1 MSKNIKLMQGN
12 EAVAEGAVI
21 AGCDFFAGYPITP
34 SSEVAEILSSKLP
47 KIGKV
52 FLQMEDEIAAMGA
65 ILGAALGGAKTI
77 TATSGPGMSLK
88 QENIGYASMC
98 EIPCVIVN
106 VMRGG
111 PSTGLPT
118 LPAQGDVMQAK
129 WGTHGDHAVIAI
141 TPSSV
146 NESLYETIR
155 AFNLAI
161 KYRTP
166 VVILTDEIIGHMRE
180 KVVIPDK
187 SEVEVIDVKLPD
199 VPPEKYNPY
208 NYTSGKV
215 TPLAPM
221 GEGYRYHVTGL
232 IHGETGFPSQKT
244 DIIQNAQN
252 WLIDKIY
259 KNIKDIEKFE
269 EFQIDDAD
277 ILIVAYGSTS
287 RSARQAISMAR
298 AAGIKVGM
306 FRPITIWPFPE
317 EQISNLSKKIKKI
330 LVVEMNMGQV
340 ILEVQRTACGSKV
353 YGLHIV
359 NGEPITPDNIL
370 AKIKEVSEN

>member
-12 EAVAEGAVI
+12 EAVAEGAII

-34 SSEVAEILSSKLP
+34 SSEVAEILSNKLP

-52 FLQMEDEIAAMGA
+52 FLQMEDEIAALGA
-65 ILGAALGGAKTI
+65 VLGAALGGAKAI
-77 TATSGPGMSLK
+77 TASSGPGMSLK
-88 QENIGYASMC
+88 QEHIGYASMC

-118 LPAQGDVMQAK
+118 LPAQSDIMQAK
-129 WGTHGDHAVIAI
+129 WGTHGDHAIIAI

-155 AFNLAI
+155 AFNLAV

-166 VVILTDEIIGHMRE
+166 VLLLTDEIIGHMRE

-187 SEVEVIDVKLPD
+187 NEVEIIDVKLPD

-244 DIIQNAQN
+244 DVIQNAEN

-269 EFQIDDAD
+269 EFQTGDAD
-277 ILIVAYGSTS
+277 ILVVAYGSTS
-287 RSARQAISMAR
+287 RSVRQAISMAR

-306 FRPITIWPFPE
+306 FRPITIWPFPD
-317 EQISNLSKKIKKI
+317 EQISNLSKKIKKV
-330 LVVEMNMGQV
+330 LVVEMNMGQI

-353 YGLHIV
+353 YGLNIA
-359 NGEPITPDNIL
+359 NGEPITPDQIFE
-370 AKIKEVSEN
+370 KIKEVSQN

>member
-1 MSKNIKLMQGN
+1 MTKNIKLMQGN
-12 EAVAEGAVI
+12 EAIAEGAVI

-47 KIGKV
+47 KIGRV
-52 FLQMEDEIAAMGA
+52 FLQMEDEIAALGA
-65 ILGAALGGAKTI
+65 VLGAALGGAKAI
-77 TATSGPGMSLK
+77 TASSGPGISLK
-88 QENIGYASMC
+88 QEHIGYASMC
-98 EIPCVIVN
+98 EIPCVIIN

-129 WGTHGDHAVIAI
+129 WGTHGDHAIIAI

-155 AFNLAI
+155 AFNLAV

-166 VVILTDEIIGHMRE
+166 VLILTDEIIGHMRE

-187 SEVEVIDVKLPD
+187 NDVEIIDVKLPG

-244 DIIQNAQN
+244 DVIQNAQN
-252 WLIDKIY
+252 WLMDKIY

-269 EFQIDDAD
+269 EFQTEDAD
-277 ILIVAYGSTS
+277 ILLVAYGSTS
-287 RSARQAISMAR
+287 RSSRQAIRMAR
-298 AAGIKVGM
+298 SAGIKAGM
-306 FRPITIWPFPE
+306 FRPITIWPFPD
-317 EQISNLSKKIKKI
+317 EQVSKLSKKIKKI
-330 LVVEMNMGQV
+330 LVPEMNMGQ
-340 ILEVQRTACGSKV
+340 IIFEVQRNACGSSV
-353 YGLHIV
+353 YGLNV
-359 NGEPITPDNIL
+359 VSGEPITPDQIY
-370 AKIKEVSEN
+370 AKIKEVSQL

>member
-1 MSKNIKLMQGN
+1 MTKNIKLMQGN
-12 EAVAEGAVI
+12 EAIAEGAVI

-47 KIGKV
+47 KIGRV
-52 FLQMEDEIAAMGA
+52 ILQMEDEIAALGA
-65 ILGAALGGAKTI
+65 VLGAALGGAKAI
-77 TATSGPGMSLK
+77 TASSGPGISLK
-88 QENIGYASMC
+88 QEHIGYASMC
-98 EIPCVIVN
+98 EIPCVIIN

-129 WGTHGDHAVIAI
+129 WGTHGDHAIIAI

-155 AFNLAI
+155 AFNLAV

-166 VVILTDEIIGHMRE
+166 VLILTDEIIGHMRE

-187 SEVEVIDVKLPD
+187 NDVEIIDAKLPD

-244 DIIQNAQN
+244 DVIQNAQN
-252 WLIDKIY
+252 WLMDKIY

-269 EFQIDDAD
+269 EFQTEDAD

-287 RSARQAISMAR
+287 RSARQAITMAR
-298 AAGIKVGM
+298 VAGIKAGM

-317 EQISNLSKKIKKI
+317 EQILNLSKRIKKI
-330 LVVEMNMGQV
+330 LVPEMNMGQV
-340 ILEVQRTACGSKV
+340 ILEVQRNACGANV
-353 YGLHIV
+353 YGLNIV
-359 NGEPITPDNIL
+359 NGEPITPDQIY
-370 AKIKEVSEN
+370 AKIKEVSQL

>member
-1 MSKNIKLMQGN
+1 MSKNIKLMKGN
-12 EAVAEGAVI
+12 EAVAEGAII

-52 FLQMEDEIAAMGA
+52 FLQMEDEIAALGA
-65 ILGAALGGAKTI
+65 VLGAALGGAKAI
-77 TATSGPGMSLK
+77 TASSGPGMSLK
-88 QENIGYASMC
+88 QEHIGYASMC

-118 LPAQGDVMQAK
+118 LPAQSDIMQAK
-129 WGTHGDHAVIAI
+129 WGTHGDHAIIAI

-155 AFNLAI
+155 AFNLAV

-166 VVILTDEIIGHMRE
+166 VLLLTEEIIGHMRE

-187 SEVEVIDVKLPD
+187 NEVEIIDVKLPD
-199 VPPEKYNPY
+199 VTPEKYNPY

-215 TPLAPM
+215 TPLVPM

-244 DIIQNAQN
+244 DVIQNAQN

-269 EFQIDDAD
+269 EFQTGDAD
-277 ILIVAYGSTS
+277 ILVVAYGSTS
-287 RSARQAISMAR
+287 RSVRQAISMAR

-306 FRPITIWPFPE
+306 FRPITIWPFPD
-317 EQISNLSKKIKKI
+317 EQIYNFSKKIKKI
-330 LVVEMNMGQV
+330 LVVEMNMGQI

-353 YGLHIV
+353 YGLNIA
-359 NGEPITPDNIL
+359 NGEPITPDQIF

>member
-1 MSKNIKLMQGN
+1 
-12 EAVAEGAVI
+12 
-21 AGCDFFAGYPITP
+21 
-34 SSEVAEILSSKLP
+34 
-47 KIGKV
+47 
-52 FLQMEDEIAAMGA
+52 MEDEIAALGA
-65 ILGAALGGAKTI
+65 VLGAALGGAKAI
-77 TATSGPGMSLK
+77 TASSGPGISLK
-88 QENIGYASMC
+88 QEHIGYASMC
-98 EIPCVIVN
+98 EIPCVIIN

-129 WGTHGDHAVIAI
+129 WGTHGDHAIIAI

-155 AFNLAI
+155 AFNLAV

-166 VVILTDEIIGHMRE
+166 VLILTDEIIGHMRE

-187 SEVEVIDVKLPD
+187 NDVEIIDVKLPG

-244 DIIQNAQN
+244 DVIQNAQN
-252 WLIDKIY
+252 WLMDKIY

-269 EFQIDDAD
+269 EFQTEDAD
-277 ILIVAYGSTS
+277 ILLVAYGSTS
-287 RSARQAISMAR
+287 RSSRQAIRMAR
-298 AAGIKVGM
+298 SAGIKAGM
-306 FRPITIWPFPE
+306 FRPITIWPFPD
-317 EQISNLSKKIKKI
+317 EQVSKLSKKIKKI
-330 LVVEMNMGQV
+330 LVPEMNMGQ
-340 ILEVQRTACGSKV
+340 IIFEVQRNACGSSV
-353 YGLHIV
+353 YGLNV
-359 NGEPITPDNIL
+359 VSGEPITPDQIYE
-370 AKIKEVSEN
+370 KIKEISKI

>member
-1 MSKNIKLMQGN
+1 MNKNIKLMQGN
-12 EAVAEGAVI
+12 EAVAEGALI

-34 SSEVAEILSSKLP
+34 STEIAEILSNKLP
-47 KIGKV
+47 KIGRV
-52 FLQMEDEIAAMGA
+52 FLQMEDEIAALGA
-65 ILGAALGGAKTI
+65 VLGAALCGAKAI
-77 TATSGPGMSLK
+77 TASSGPGISLK
-88 QENIGYASMC
+88 QEHIGYASMC

-118 LPAQGDVMQAK
+118 LSAQSDIMQAK
-129 WGTHGDHAVIAI
+129 WGVHGDHAIIAI
-141 TPSSV
+141 VPSSV

-155 AFNLAI
+155 AFNLAV

-166 VVILTDEIIGHMRE
+166 VIILTDEIIGHMRE

-187 SEVEVIDVKLPD
+187 NDVDIIDVKLPD

-208 NYTSGKV
+208 NFTSGKV

-232 IHGETGFPSQKT
+232 IHGETGFPSQKI
-244 DIIQNAQN
+244 DVIQNAEN

-269 EFQIDDAD
+269 EFQTEDAD

-287 RSARQAISMAR
+287 RSARQAITMAR
-298 AAGIKVGM
+298 AAGIKAGM
-306 FRPITIWPFPE
+306 FRPITIWPFPD
-317 EQISNLSKKIKKI
+317 EQVSNLSKKIKKI

-340 ILEVQRTACGSKV
+340 ILEVQRNACGANV
-353 YGLHIV
+353 YGLNIA
-359 NGEPITPDNIL
+359 NGEPITPDQIY
-370 AKIKEVSEN
+370 AKIKEVSQL

>member
-34 SSEVAEILSSKLP
+34 SSEVAEILSNKLP

-52 FLQMEDEIAAMGA
+52 FLQMEDEIAALGA
-65 ILGAALGGAKTI
+65 VLGAALGGAKAI

-88 QENIGYASMC
+88 QEHIGYASMC

-118 LPAQGDVMQAK
+118 LPSQGDVMQAK
-129 WGTHGDHAVIAI
+129 WGTHGDHAIIAI

-155 AFNLAI
+155 AFNLAV

-166 VVILTDEIIGHMRE
+166 VLILTDEIIGHMRE

-187 SEVEVIDVKLPD
+187 KDVELIDVKLPD
-199 VPPEKYNPY
+199 APPEKYNPY

-244 DIIQNAQN
+244 DVIQNAEN

-269 EFQIDDAD
+269 EFQLEDAD

-287 RSARQAISMAR
+287 RSARQAVTMAR
-298 AAGIKVGM
+298 AAGIKAGM

-317 EQISNLSKKIKKI
+317 EQISNLSKRIKKI
-330 LVVEMNMGQV
+330 LVPEMNMGQ
-340 ILEVQRTACGSKV
+340 IIFEVQRNACESKV
-353 YGLHIV
+353 YGLNIV
-359 NGEPITPDNIL
+359 NGEPITPDQIY
-370 AKIKEVSEN
+370 AKIKEVSEL

>member
-1 MSKNIKLMQGN
+1 MTKNIKLMQGN
-12 EAVAEGAVI
+12 EAIAEGAVI

-47 KIGKV
+47 KIGRV
-52 FLQMEDEIAAMGA
+52 FLQMEDEIAALGA
-65 ILGAALGGAKTI
+65 VLGAALGGAKAI
-77 TATSGPGMSLK
+77 TASSGPGISLK
-88 QENIGYASMC
+88 QEHIGYASMC
-98 EIPCVIVN
+98 EIPCVIIN

-129 WGTHGDHAVIAI
+129 WGTHGDHAIIAI

-155 AFNLAI
+155 AFNLAV

-166 VVILTDEIIGHMRE
+166 VLILTDEIIGHMRE

-187 SEVEVIDVKLPD
+187 NDVEIIDVKLPG

-244 DIIQNAQN
+244 DVIQNAQN
-252 WLIDKIY
+252 WLMDKIY

-269 EFQIDDAD
+269 EFQIEDAD
-277 ILIVAYGSTS
+277 ILLVAYGSTS
-287 RSARQAISMAR
+287 RSSRQAIRMAR
-298 AAGIKVGM
+298 SAGIKAGM
-306 FRPITIWPFPE
+306 FRPITIWPFPD
-317 EQISNLSKKIKKI
+317 EQVSKLSKKIKKI
-330 LVVEMNMGQV
+330 LVPEMNMGQ
-340 ILEVQRTACGSKV
+340 IIFEVQRNACGSSV
-353 YGLHIV
+353 YGLNV
-359 NGEPITPDNIL
+359 VSGEPITPDQIYE
-370 AKIKEVSEN
+370 KIKEISKT

>member
-65 ILGAALGGAKTI
+65 ILGAALGGAKVI

-166 VVILTDEIIGHMRE
+166 VIILTDEIIGHMRE

-187 SEVEVIDVKLPD
+187 SEVEVIDIKLPD

-244 DIIQNAQN
+244 DVIQNAQN

-269 EFQIDDAD
+269 EFQTDDAD

-287 RSARQAISMAR
+287 RSSRQAISMAR

-317 EQISNLSKKIKKI
+317 EQISNLSKKIKKV
-330 LVVEMNMGQV
+330 LVVEMNMGQI
-340 ILEVQRTACGSKV
+340 ILEVQRAACGSKV

-359 NGEPITPDNIL
+359 NGEPITPDQIF

>member
-1 MSKNIKLMQGN
+1 MAKNIKLMQGN
-12 EAVAEGAVI
+12 EAIAEGAVI

-52 FLQMEDEIAAMGA
+52 FLQMEDEIAALGA
-65 ILGAALGGAKTI
+65 VLGAALGGAKAL

-88 QENIGYASMC
+88 QEHIGYASMC
-98 EIPCVIVN
+98 EIPCVIIN

-129 WGTHGDHAVIAI
+129 WGTHGDHAIIAI

-155 AFNLAI
+155 AFNLAV

-166 VVILTDEIIGHMRE
+166 VLILTDEIIGHMRE

-187 SEVEVIDVKLPD
+187 SDIEIIDVKLPG

-208 NYTSGKV
+208 NYTSGEV

-244 DIIQNAQN
+244 DVIQNAQN
-252 WLIDKIY
+252 WLMDKIY

-269 EFQIDDAD
+269 EFQTEDAD
-277 ILIVAYGSTS
+277 ILLVAYGSTS
-287 RSARQAISMAR
+287 RSSRQAIMMAR
-298 AAGIKVGM
+298 SAGIKAGM
-306 FRPITIWPFPE
+306 FRPITIWPFPD
-317 EQISNLSKKIKKI
+317 EQISALSKKIKKI
-330 LVVEMNMGQV
+330 LVPEMNMGQV
-340 ILEVQRTACGSKV
+340 IFEVQRNACGSSV
-353 YGLHIV
+353 YGLNVV
-359 NGEPITPDNIL
+359 NGEPITPDQIYE
-370 AKIKEVSEN
+370 KIKEISKI

>member
-1 MSKNIKLMQGN
+1 MTKNIKLMQGN
-12 EAVAEGAVI
+12 EAIAEGAVI

-47 KIGKV
+47 KIGRV
-52 FLQMEDEIAAMGA
+52 FLQMEDEIAALGA
-65 ILGAALGGAKTI
+65 VLGAALGGAKAI
-77 TATSGPGMSLK
+77 TASSGPGISLK
-88 QENIGYASMC
+88 QEHIGYASMC
-98 EIPCVIVN
+98 EIPCVIIN

-129 WGTHGDHAVIAI
+129 WGTHGDHAIIAI

-155 AFNLAI
+155 AFNLAV

-166 VVILTDEIIGHMRE
+166 VLILTDEIIGHMRE
-180 KVVIPDK
+180 KVVMPDK
-187 SEVEVIDVKLPD
+187 NDVEIIDVKLPG

-244 DIIQNAQN
+244 DVIQDAQN
-252 WLIDKIY
+252 WLMDKIY

-269 EFQIDDAD
+269 EFQTEDAD
-277 ILIVAYGSTS
+277 ILLVAYGSTS
-287 RSARQAISMAR
+287 RSSRQAIRMAR
-298 AAGIKVGM
+298 SAGIKAGM
-306 FRPITIWPFPE
+306 FRPITIWPFPD
-317 EQISNLSKKIKKI
+317 EQVSKLSKKIKKI
-330 LVVEMNMGQV
+330 LVPEMNMGQ
-340 ILEVQRTACGSKV
+340 IIFEVQRNACGSSV
-353 YGLHIV
+353 YGLNVV
-359 NGEPITPDNIL
+359 NGEPITPDQIYEKVKEIS
-370 AKIKEVSEN
+370 KI

>member
-1 MSKNIKLMQGN
+1 MTKNIKLMQGN
-12 EAVAEGAVI
+12 EAIAEGAVI

-34 SSEVAEILSSKLP
+34 SSEVMEVLSNKLP
-47 KIGKV
+47 KIGKA
-52 FLQMEDEIAAMGA
+52 FIQMEDEIAALGA
-65 ILGAALGGAKTI
+65 VLGAALGGAKAI
-77 TATSGPGMSLK
+77 TASSGPGMSLK
-88 QENIGYASMC
+88 QEHIGYASMC

-129 WGTHGDHAVIAI
+129 WGTHGDHAIIAI

-166 VVILTDEIIGHMRE
+166 VLILTDEIIGHMRE
-180 KVVIPDK
+180 RVVVPDK
-187 SEVEVIDVKLPD
+187 NDVDIIDVKLPD

-232 IHGETGFPSQKT
+232 IHGETGFPSQRT
-244 DIIQNAQN
+244 DVIQNAQN
-252 WLIDKIY
+252 WLMDKIY

-269 EFQIDDAD
+269 EFQTEDAE

-287 RSARQAISMAR
+287 RSTRQAIMMAR
-298 AAGIKVGM
+298 SAGIKAGM

-317 EQISNLSKKIKKI
+317 EQISNLSKRIRKI
-330 LVVEMNMGQV
+330 LVPEMNMGQ
-340 ILEVQRTACGSKV
+340 IIFEVQRNACGSQV
-353 YGLHIV
+353 YGLNIV
-359 NGEPITPDNIL
+359 NGEPIAPDQIYT
-370 AKIKEVSEN
+370 KIKEIAGL

>member
-12 EAVAEGAVI
+12 EAIAEGAVI

-34 SSEVAEILSSKLP
+34 SSEVAEILSNKLP

-52 FLQMEDEIAAMGA
+52 FLQMEDEIAALGA
-65 ILGAALGGAKTI
+65 VLGAALGGAKAI
-77 TATSGPGMSLK
+77 TASSGPGISLK
-88 QENIGYASMC
+88 QEHIGYASMC
-98 EIPCVIVN
+98 EIPCVIIN

-118 LPAQGDVMQAK
+118 LPAQSDIMQAR
-129 WGTHGDHAVIAI
+129 WGTHGDHAIIAI

-155 AFNLAI
+155 AFNLAV

-166 VVILTDEIIGHMRE
+166 VMILTDEIIGHMRE

-187 SEVEVIDVKLPD
+187 NEVEIIDVKLPD

-208 NYTSGKV
+208 NFTSGKV

-244 DIIQNAQN
+244 DVIQNAEN

-269 EFQIDDAD
+269 EFQVEDAD

-287 RSARQAISMAR
+287 RSARQAIMMAR
-298 AAGIKVGM
+298 AAGIKAGM

-317 EQISNLSKKIKKI
+317 EQISSLSKKIKKI
-330 LVVEMNMGQV
+330 LVPEMNMGQV
-340 ILEVQRTACGSKV
+340 ILEVQRNACGSKV
-353 YGLHIV
+353 YGLNIV
-359 NGEPITPDNIL
+359 NGEPITPDQIY
-370 AKIKEVSEN
+370 AKIKEVSEL

>member
-1 MSKNIKLMQGN
+1 MTKNIKLMQGN
-12 EAVAEGAVI
+12 EAIAEGAVI

-47 KIGKV
+47 KIGRV
-52 FLQMEDEIAAMGA
+52 FLQMEDEIAALGA
-65 ILGAALGGAKTI
+65 VLGAALGGAKAI
-77 TATSGPGMSLK
+77 TASSGPGISLK
-88 QENIGYASMC
+88 QEHIGYASMC
-98 EIPCVIVN
+98 EIPCVIIN

-129 WGTHGDHAVIAI
+129 WGTHGDHAIIAI

-155 AFNLAI
+155 AFNLAV

-166 VVILTDEIIGHMRE
+166 VLILTDEIIGHMRE
-180 KVVIPDK
+180 KVVMPDK
-187 SEVEVIDVKLPD
+187 NDVEIIDVKLPG

-244 DIIQNAQN
+244 DVIQDAQN
-252 WLIDKIY
+252 WLMDKIY

-269 EFQIDDAD
+269 EFQTEDAD
-277 ILIVAYGSTS
+277 ILLVAYGSTS
-287 RSARQAISMAR
+287 RSSRQAIRMAR
-298 AAGIKVGM
+298 SAGIKAGM
-306 FRPITIWPFPE
+306 FRPITIWPFPD
-317 EQISNLSKKIKKI
+317 EQVSKLSKKIKKI
-330 LVVEMNMGQV
+330 LVPEMNMGQ
-340 ILEVQRTACGSKV
+340 IIFEVQRNACGSSV
-353 YGLHIV
+353 YGLNVV
-359 NGEPITPDNIL
+359 NGEPITPDQIYE
-370 AKIKEVSEN
+370 KIKEISKI